1 MTLACEFQKMLIVH
15 GLEKK
20 VCWLPAMSILVF
32 YVSHHQI
39 LAFNGNNATLNDKQ
53 ATCLHDLPNSFN
65 EVNWVRCFNHMMQ
78 LSTWSL
84 LKPFSTSVNDNVNN
98 SDDND
103 NDNTPV
109 EIEGFDGNN
118 KDDSK
123 DDNKKNKEEAEDALE
138 SLSAEEREALLENT
152 TEARTTLDKVHCY
165 YFFYLTY

>member
-1 MTLACEFQKMLIVH
+1 
-15 GLEKK
+15 
-20 VCWLPAMSILVF
+20 
-32 YVSHHQI
+32 
-39 LAFNGNNATLNDKQ
+39 
-53 ATCLHDLPNSFN
+53 
-65 EVNWVRCFNHMMQ
+65 MQ

-165 YFFYLTY
+165 YFFYLTYWHL